1 MRLKTAIISTV
12 LALSFSSV
20 VAAKD
25 INFGTEVDAS
35 KVMKISALMEK
46 PQDYLSSPVTIKG
59 TIVSVC
65 QKRGC
70 WMTIASDKRFQNLR
84 IKVKDGDMVFPL
96 SAKGSEAI
104 ATGHLKELK
113 YSLKQTR
120 QVLAHRAKEA
130 GEKFDPAS
138 VTEPMT
144 MYQLV
149 PTGVSILDQ

>member
-1 MRLKTAIISTV
+1 MGLKTAILSTA
-12 LALSFSSV
+12 LAFGLTAG

-25 INFGTEVDAS
+25 LNFGTAVDTS
-35 KVMKISALMEK
+35 KVMKISTLMEN
-46 PQDYLSSPVTIKG
+46 PQDYLNSPVTIKG

-96 SAKGSEAI
+96 SAKGSQAI
-104 ATGHLKELK
+104 ATGKLQPLQ

-120 QVLAHRAKEA
+120 KLLAYRAKEE
-130 GEKFDPAS
+130 GKEFDPAS